1 MILIIALIIILC
13 KLSSIHAWL
22 LLFIP
27 ISSNNVSV
35 SGLTTITRINKQ
47 QFACGGYR
55 GIGYGHITS
64 DILGSFA
71 NNEDTQSTT
80 NNSTEEQYEE
90 KDTIRVRIWRA
101 LASGNEL
108 SLFQLCKQVGERN
121 RSDIKSHLVHVEKQ
135 AKTIRNKSDEWRIRR
150 GLLPIEKKSDN
161 MQCGDDSNDSGA
173 VFGAKKLRL
182 KRRRG
187 AKNEEYIRLV

>member
-1 MILIIALIIILC
+1 M
-13 KLSSIHAWL
+13 
-22 LLFIP
+22 
-27 ISSNNVSV
+27 
-35 SGLTTITRINKQ
+35 TTITRINKQ

-55 GIGYGHITS
+55 GVIYGHITS
-64 DILGSFA
+64 DILDSFA
-71 NNEDTQSTT
+71 NNEDTQSTAN

-108 SLFQLCKQVGERN
+108 SLSQLCKQVGERN

-150 GLLPIEKKSDN
+150 GLLPIKKKSDDN
-161 MQCGDDSNDSGA
+161 MQCGDGSGA

>member
-1 MILIIALIIILC
+1 MVLIITLIIILC
-13 KLSSIHAWL
+13 TLSSIHAWL
-22 LLFIP
+22 PLFIS
-27 ISSNNVSV
+27 ISSNNV

-55 GIGYGHITS
+55 GVRYGHITS

-80 NNSTEEQYEE
+80 NNNSTEEQYEE

-108 SLFQLCKQVGERN
+108 SLSQLCKQVGERN

-150 GLLPIEKKSDN
+150 GLLSIEKKSDN
-161 MQCGDDSNDSGA
+161 MQCGDDSGA

>member
-1 MILIIALIIILC
+1 M
-13 KLSSIHAWL
+13 
-22 LLFIP
+22 
-27 ISSNNVSV
+27 
-35 SGLTTITRINKQ
+35 TTITRINKQ

-55 GIGYGHITS
+55 GGRYRQITS
-64 DILGSFA
+64 GILDSFA
-71 NNEDTQSTT
+71 KNNEDTQSTT

-108 SLFQLCKQVGERN
+108 SLSQLCKEVGERN
-121 RSDIKSHLVHVEKQ
+121 RSNIKSHLVHVEKQ